1 MSVESPAAKRSKT
14 MATREVISTD
24 KAPAAI
30 GPYSQAIKANG
41 FVFVS
46 GCIGLHPVEKA
57 IVPGGVGPEC
67 RQVLENMKA
76 VLEAAGSDM
85 ARVTKTTILLKDM
98 ATFAEVNGIYAEYFP
113 DSPPAR
119 ATFAVAGLPLGALVE
134 IECVALA

>member
-1 MSVESPAAKRSKT
+1 M
-14 MATREVISTD
+14 
-24 KAPAAI
+24 
-30 GPYSQAIKANG
+30 
-41 FVFVS
+41 
-46 GCIGLHPVEKA
+46 
-57 IVPGGVGPEC
+57 GPEC

-85 ARVTKTTILLKDM
+85 ARVCKTTILLKDM